1 MRIVKKGDGRVCQMV
16 LWTERVRVRDLS
28 GFKDIFQVFEQL
40 VILSRSE
47 ESEEAA
53 SCLSEE

>member
-1 MRIVKKGDGRVCQMV
+1 MV

-28 GFKDIFQVFEQL
+28 EFKDIFQVFEQL
-40 VILSRSE
+40 VILSRYE
-47 ESEEAA
+47 ESEETA